1 MADSYGSYSL
11 ADIAAVTD
19 RNRNYGCND
28 GYGWGDGNCLWII
41 LLLLFMG
48 GRNGFGNWGENGC
61 CFGQVSVPGATQA
74 QVDQLSARV
83 DFNALE
89 AAIAGN
95 KDAICELSKQIGC
108 STAEVQSSICNV
120 QSALQQASAATNL
133 SICQLQNAVQA
144 GDASII
150 STLQNCCCDIK
161 TSILQQTNQLSSQL
175 AECCCENRLAVCQT
189 NNNIDKGFAATN
201 VALTNGFANTAFAAE
216 RNTDRL
222 IQNQNANTDK
232 ILAFLTNDKISTLQE
247 RLSAAAAEISQ
258 RDQTAA
264 IIKALRGNSCGCNNG
279 CGCGSCCV

>member
-1 MADSYGSYSL
+1 MADYTGYSL

-19 RNRNYGCND
+19 RNRDCRD
-28 GYGWGDGNCLWII
+28 DGWGMDGAWWII
-41 LLLLFMG
+41 ILVLFMW
-48 GRNGFGNWGENGC
+48 GRNGFGNWGGNGVLP
-61 CFGQVSVPGATQA
+61 GQISVPGATQA
-74 QVDQLSARV
+74 QVEQLASRV

-89 AAIAGN
+89 AAVAGN
-95 KDAICELSKQIGC
+95 KDAIGELSRQIGC
-108 STAEVQSSICNV
+108 STSELQSAICNV

-175 AECCCENRLAVCQT
+175 ASCCCENRLAVCQT
-189 NNNIDKGFAATN
+189 NNNIDKGFASTN
-201 VALTNGFANTAFAAE
+201 VALTNGFATTAFAAE

-247 RLSAAAAEISQ
+247 KLSLASAEISQ
-258 RDQTAA
+258 RDQSAY
-264 IIKALRGNSCGCNNG
+264 IISQLRNNNCG
-279 CGCGSCCV
+279 CGCGSCGCGNACV